1 MTPNILSN
9 PLQSSPILSNPLK
22 LLTPNSKLLTK
33 IMASRKLLKKQINE
47 VCGELFADCVA
58 LKMCEQCSDEVINQV
73 MAEILQLRLEF
84 VARISHTEK
93 GSVRLFYKK
102 LREEFTAQA
111 EAISRK
117 IIEA

>member
-1 MTPNILSN
+1 
-9 PLQSSPILSNPLK
+9 
-22 LLTPNSKLLTK
+22 
-33 IMASRKLLKKQINE
+33 MASRKLLKKQINE

-58 LKMCEQCSDEVINQV
+58 LKMCDQCSDEVINQA
-73 MAEILQLRLEF
+73 MAEILLLRLEF

-102 LREEFTAQA
+102 LRQEFSEKA
-111 EAISRK
+111 EAISRT

>member
-1 MTPNILSN
+1 
-9 PLQSSPILSNPLK
+9 
-22 LLTPNSKLLTK
+22 
-33 IMASRKLLKKQINE
+33 MASRRFLKKQINE

-58 LKMCEQCSDEVINQV
+58 LKMCEQCADEIVNQA

>member
-1 MTPNILSN
+1 
-9 PLQSSPILSNPLK
+9 
-22 LLTPNSKLLTK
+22 
-33 IMASRKLLKKQINE
+33 MASRKLLKKQINE

-58 LKMCEQCSDEVINQV
+58 LKMCDQCSDEVINQA

-102 LREEFTAQA
+102 LRQEFSEKA
-111 EAISRK
+111 EAISRT
-117 IIEA
+117 IIEAYTRPLFFPLSCGRNSVNSSSIPSAAGALK

>member
-1 MTPNILSN
+1 MRMTPNILSK
-9 PLQSSPILSNPLK
+9 SSPILSNPLQI
-22 LLTPNSKLLTK
+22 LIPNK

-58 LKMCEQCSDEVINQV
+58 LKMCDQCSDEVINQA
-73 MAEILQLRLEF
+73 MTEILQLRLEF

-102 LREEFTAQA
+102 LRQEFSEKA
-111 EAISRK
+111 EAISRT

>member
-9 PLQSSPILSNPLK
+9 PLQILSNPLK

-102 LREEFTAQA
+102 LRQEFSEKA
-111 EAISRK
+111 EAISRT